1 MSDST
6 YKVIEIVGTSSNS
19 WEEAA
24 RTAVKTA
31 AKSVKDLRVAEV
43 VKMDMTIE
51 KAYATLD
58 IDDSHLDNSEDSI
71 VEMLKKELG
80 ITQTQLAKELGISL
94 QALNQKLNGKT
105 DLSINEAEKIIRV
118 LRIENPNRIFF
129 NH

>member
-1 MSDST
+1 M
-6 YKVIEIVGTSSNS
+6 
-19 WEEAA
+19 
-24 RTAVKTA
+24 
-31 AKSVKDLRVAEV
+31 LRYH
-43 VKMDMTIE
+43 DR
-51 KAYATLD
+51 
-58 IDDSHLDNSEDSI
+58 
-71 VEMLKKELG
+71 LKGRMAELG